1 MEKYYYNQDDYSA
14 DSRESVN
21 GAWKPLGS
29 SFDGHE
35 FVDEY
40 DNFLTKKSR
49 ERGKERREL
58 RKSGVSRKDARKQA
72 LAKIPKDK
80 LKDIAKK
87 VSQGVGKGI
96 LKGTLS
102 APRGAYLSLIA
113 INYRG
118 NAYKLMAIINGRD
131 NALKDALKKKW
142 EGLGGNFDKLIKSAT
157 NGATKKPFF
166 CGKKCNQNLANA
178 DLKKIP
184 KPSDSNFSGFNA
196 MPMCNCG
203 RCKRCYM
210 RNQFVGDEF
219 MNVTGEPVTSTAV
232 GVWVGLA
239 STMIGAMSTIVGKGI
254 ESRSQKREIES
265 AERIAMK
272 ENESLTQAE
281 RDKIAL
287 QEKELASEGDATN
300 IILNNPNLTPEERA
314 IALKQ
319 LDEAE
324 SQETKRNVGKFLLY
338 GGIVVLGYFLVT
350 KFINKK

>member
-1 MEKYYYNQDDYSA
+1 MEKYFYNQDDYSA
-14 DSRESVN
+14 DSRQSVN
-21 GAWKPLGS
+21 GAWKPLGA
-29 SFDGHE
+29 SFDG
-35 FVDEY
+35 DDY

-72 LAKIPKDK
+72 LAQIPKDK
-80 LKDIAKK
+80 AKDIAKK
-87 VSQGVGKGI
+87 VAQGVGKGI

-131 NALKDALKKKW
+131 NGLKDALKKKW
-142 EGLGGNFDKLIKSAT
+142 EGLGGNYDKLVKSAT

-166 CGKKCNQNLANA
+166 CGKKCNQSLANA
-178 DLKKIP
+178 DLKKIT

-219 MNVTGEPVTSTAV
+219 LNVTGVEEVGV
-232 GVWVGLA
+232 GVWIGLA

-254 ESRSQKREIES
+254 ESRSEKRAIES
-265 AERIAMK
+265 AELIALK
-272 ENESLTQAE
+272 ENESLSKAE
-281 RDKIAL
+281 KDKIAL

-324 SQETKRNVGKFLLY
+324 GQETKRNVGKFLLY
-338 GGIVVLGYFLVT
+338 GGIVVLGYFIVT